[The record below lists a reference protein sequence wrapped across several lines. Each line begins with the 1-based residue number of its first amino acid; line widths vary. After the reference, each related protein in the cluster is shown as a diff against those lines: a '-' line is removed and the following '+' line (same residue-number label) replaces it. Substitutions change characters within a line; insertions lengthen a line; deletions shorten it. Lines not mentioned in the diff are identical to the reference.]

1 MKAKGGE
8 TVTFIRRIFE
18 GIRKSNLIIA
28 FFANAFLA
36 FGLYNIHS
44 VSGVTEGGIIGLTL
58 LFEHH
63 FSLSPAISGALMN
76 GLSYILGAKILG
88 KNFIIYSVSS
98 AIGFSAGY
106 AIFELFPPIYPA
118 ISSTPLLAS
127 VAGAI
132 FVGIGAGF
140 SVRAGGATSGD
151 DALAMS
157 VSKLTGIG
165 IQWVFLASDLAV
177 LLLSL
182 TYIPLSKI
190 IYSLLT
196 VVISGQLIGLINKIP
211 QKKTDRD

>member
-118 ISSTPLLAS
+118 ISITPLLAS

-196 VVISGQLIGLINKIP
+196 VVISGQLIGWINKIP